1 MKNRLFPLVAQAT
14 LVVLGLSAAPVWA
27 GKLEQIKKDG
37 LRVCLEPAY
46 MPFEMTNKRG
56 KIIGFDPDIAELMAK
71 ELSAANLDLVST
83 AWDGIIPAL
92 ITNKC
97 DIIMSGM
104 TITNERKE
112 KVDFSDPYMLIGQTI
127 LLRKDLAAKVK
138 SYKDLNHSDY
148 KIASKLGTTGEIAA
162 KKHIAKA
169 KYFSYETEAEGVMEV
184 VNGKVDAFVYD
195 APYNLVANVQRGE
208 GKLVFLDQPFT
219 DEPIGWAVAKGDP
232 EFLKALNGFLAKIK
246 NDGTHEKLLQKWFK
260 NTDWLKDV
268 Q

>member
-1 MKNRLFPLVAQAT
+1 MKNRLVALAAFAAFS
-14 LVVLGLSAAPVWA
+14 LGWSPAWA
-27 GKLEQIKKDG
+27 GKLDQIKKDG
-37 LRVCLEPAY
+37 LRVCTEPAY
-46 MPFEMTNKRG
+46 MPFEMTDKRG
-56 KIIGFDPDIAELMAK
+56 KIIGFDPDLAALMAK
-71 ELSAANLDLVST
+71 ELGAAKLELVST

-92 ITNKC
+92 LTNKC

-104 TITNERKE
+104 TITDERKE
-112 KVDFSDPYMLIGQTI
+112 KVDFSEPYMLIGQTV
-127 LLRKDLAAKVK
+127 LLRKALADKVK
-138 SYKDLNHSDY
+138 SYKDLDNPDY

-162 KKHIAKA
+162 KKHISKA

-184 VNGKVDAFVYD
+184 VNGKVDAFIYD

-219 DEPIGWAVAKGDP
+219 DEPIGWAIAKGDP
-232 EFLKALNGFLAKIK
+232 AFLKAINDFLSKVK
-246 NDGTHEKLLQKWFK
+246 QDTSHQKLLHKWFK

>member
-1 MKNRLFPLVAQAT
+1 MKNRLVALAALAVIT
-14 LVVLGLSAAPVWA
+14 SLSLSPAWA

-46 MPFEMTNKRG
+46 MPFEITDKRG
-56 KIIGFDPDIAELMAK
+56 KIIGFDPDLAELMAK
-71 ELSAANLDLVST
+71 DLGAAKLELVST

-97 DIIMSGM
+97 DIVMSGM
-104 TITNERKE
+104 SITDERKQ

-127 LLRKDLAAKVK
+127 LLRKDLAGKVK
-138 SYKDLNHSDY
+138 SYKDLNKPEY
-148 KIASKLGTTGEIAA
+148 KVASKLGTTGENAA
-162 KKHIAKA
+162 KTNIPKA
-169 KYFSYETEAEGVMEV
+169 QYFSYETEAEGVMEV

-195 APYNLVANVQRGE
+195 SPYNLIANIQRGE
-208 GKLVFLDQPFT
+208 GKLVFLDKPFT
-219 DEPIGWAVAKGDP
+219 DEPIGWAIAQGDP
-232 EFLKALNGFLAKIK
+232 AFLKAVNGFLAKIK
-246 NDGTHEKLLQKWFK
+246 KDGSHEKLQKKWFK

>member
-1 MKNRLFPLVAQAT
+1 MKNRLVT
-14 LVVLGLSAAPVWA
+14 LAVLALFSLNVSPAWA

-37 LRVCLEPAY
+37 LRVCTEPAY
-46 MPFEMTNKRG
+46 MPFEMTDKRG
-56 KIIGFDPDIAELMAK
+56 TIIGFDPDLAALMAK
-71 ELSAANLDLVST
+71 DLGAAKLELVST

-104 TITNERKE
+104 TITDERKQ

-127 LLRKDLAAKVK
+127 LLRKDLADKVK
-138 SYKDLNHSDY
+138 SYKDLNKPEY
-148 KIASKLGTTGEIAA
+148 KVASKLGTTGEIAA
-162 KKHIAKA
+162 KKYIAKA
-169 KYFSYETEAEGVMEV
+169 QYFSYETEAEGVMEV
-184 VNGKVDAFVYD
+184 VNGKVDAFIYD

-208 GKLVFLDQPFT
+208 GKLVFLDKPFT
-219 DEPIGWAVAKGDP
+219 DEPIGWAIAQGDP
-232 EFLKALNGFLAKIK
+232 AFLKALNGFLAKIK
-246 NDGTHEKLLQKWFK
+246 KDGTHEKLFQKWFK

>member
-1 MKNRLFPLVAQAT
+1 MKNRLLTF
-14 LVVLGLSAAPVWA
+14 AALALFSVSLTPAWA

-46 MPFEMTNKRG
+46 MPFEMTDKRG
-56 KIIGFDPDIAELMAK
+56 QIIGFDPDLAALMAK
-71 ELSAANLDLVST
+71 DLGAAKLELVST

-104 TITNERKE
+104 TITDERKQ
-112 KVDFSDPYMLIGQTI
+112 KVDFSDPYMLIGQTVLI
-127 LLRKDLAAKVK
+127 RKELGDKVK
-138 SYKDLNHSDY
+138 SYKDLNKPEY
-148 KIASKLGTTGEIAA
+148 KVASKLGTTGEISA

-169 KYFSYETEAEGVMEV
+169 QYFSYETEAEGVMEV

-208 GKLVFLDQPFT
+208 GKLVFLDKPFT
-219 DEPIGWAVAKGDP
+219 DEPIGWAIAKGDA
-232 EFLKALNGFLAKIK
+232 EFLKAINSFLAKVK
-246 NDGTHEKLLQKWFK
+246 QDGAHEKLLQKWFK

>member
-1 MKNRLFPLVAQAT
+1 MKNCLLTFAALA
-14 LVVLGLSAAPVWA
+14 LLSVSLTPAWA

-46 MPFEMTNKRG
+46 MPFEMTDKRG
-56 KIIGFDPDIAELMAK
+56 KIIGFDPDLAALMAK
-71 ELSAANLDLVST
+71 DLGAAKLELVST

-104 TITNERKE
+104 TITDERKQ
-112 KVDFSDPYMLIGQTI
+112 KVDFSDPYMLIGQTVLI
-127 LLRKDLAAKVK
+127 RKELGDRIK
-138 SYKDLNHSDY
+138 SYKDLNKPEY
-148 KIASKLGTTGEIAA
+148 KVASKLGTTGEISA

-169 KYFSYETEAEGVMEV
+169 QYFSYETEAEGVMEV

-219 DEPIGWAVAKGDP
+219 DEPTGWAIAKGDA
-232 EFLKALNGFLAKIK
+232 EFLKAINGFLAKIK
-246 NDGTHEKLLQKWFK
+246 QDGAHEKLLQKWFK

>member
-1 MKNRLFPLVAQAT
+1 MKNRLVALAA
-14 LVVLGLSAAPVWA
+14 LAVFGSLSLSPAWA
-27 GKLEQIKKDG
+27 GKLEQIKQDG

-46 MPFEMTNKRG
+46 MPFEITDKRG
-56 KIIGFDPDIAELMAK
+56 EIIGFDPDLAALMAK
-71 ELSAANLDLVST
+71 DLGAAKLELVST

-104 TITNERKE
+104 TITDERKQ
-112 KVDFSDPYMLIGQTI
+112 KVDFSEPYMLVGQTI
-127 LLRKDLAAKVK
+127 LLRKDLAGKIK
-138 SYKDLNHSDY
+138 SYKDLNKPDY
-148 KIASKLGTTGEIAA
+148 KVASKLGTTGEIAA
-162 KKHIAKA
+162 KQYIPKA

-208 GKLVFLDQPFT
+208 GKLVFLDKPFT
-219 DEPIGWAVAKGDP
+219 NEPIGWAVAQGDP
-232 EFLKALNGFLAKIK
+232 AFLKAINAFLAKIK
-246 NDGTHEKLLQKWFK
+246 KDGSHEKLQQKWFK

>member
-1 MKNRLFPLVAQAT
+1 MA
-14 LVVLGLSAAPVWA
+14 LS
-27 GKLEQIKKDG
+27 
-37 LRVCLEPAY
+37 
-46 MPFEMTNKRG
+46 
-56 KIIGFDPDIAELMAK
+56 
-71 ELSAANLDLVST
+71 LDLVST

-92 ITNKC
+92 LTNKC

-104 TITNERKE
+104 TITDERKE
-112 KVDFSDPYMLIGQTI
+112 KVDFSEPYMLIGQTV
-127 LLRKDLAAKVK
+127 LLRKALADKVK
-138 SYKDLNHSDY
+138 SYKDLDNPDY

-162 KKHIAKA
+162 KKHISKA

-184 VNGKVDAFVYD
+184 VNGKVDAFIYD

-219 DEPIGWAVAKGDP
+219 DEPIGWAIAKGDP
-232 EFLKALNGFLAKIK
+232 AFLKAINDFLSKVK
-246 NDGTHEKLLQKWFK
+246 QDTSHQKLLNKWFK

>member
-1 MKNRLFPLVAQAT
+1 MKNRL
-14 LVVLGLSAAPVWA
+14 AALAALTVFALCSSPVWA
-27 GKLEQIKKDG
+27 GKLEQIKKEG

-46 MPFEMTNKRG
+46 MPFEMTDKRG
-56 KIIGFDPDIAELMAK
+56 TIIGFDPDLAALMAK
-71 ELSAANLDLVST
+71 ELGAAKLDLIST

-92 ITNKC
+92 LTNKC

-104 TITNERKE
+104 TITDERKE
-112 KVDFSDPYMLIGQTI
+112 KVDFSDPYMLIGQTV
-127 LLRKDLAAKVK
+127 LLRKDLAGKVK
-138 SYKDLNHSDY
+138 SYKDLNKPEY
-148 KIASKLGTTGEIAA
+148 KIASKLDTTGEIAA

-184 VNGKVDAFVYD
+184 VNGKVDAFIYD

-219 DEPIGWAVAKGDP
+219 DEPIGWAINKGDP
-232 EFLKALNGFLAKIK
+232 EFLKALNGFLAKVK
-246 NDGTHEKLLQKWFK
+246 KDGSHEKLHQKWFK
-260 NTDWLKDV
+260 NTGWLKDV

>member
-1 MKNRLFPLVAQAT
+1 MKNRLVALA
-14 LVVLGLSAAPVWA
+14 VVAAFSLGGPAAWA
-27 GKLEQIKKDG
+27 GKLDQIKKDG
-37 LRVCLEPAY
+37 LRVCTEPAY
-46 MPFEMTNKRG
+46 MPFEMTDKRG
-56 KIIGFDPDIAELMAK
+56 KIIGFDPDLAALMAK
-71 ELSAANLDLVST
+71 ELGAAKLDLVST

-92 ITNKC
+92 LTNKC

-104 TITNERKE
+104 TITDERKE
-112 KVDFSDPYMLIGQTI
+112 KIDFSNPYMLIGQTV
-127 LLRKDLAAKVK
+127 LLRKELGNKVK
-138 SYKDLNHSDY
+138 SYSDLNSPDY

-162 KKHIAKA
+162 KKHLPKA

-208 GKLVFLDQPFT
+208 GKLIFLDQPFT
-219 DEPIGWAVAKGDP
+219 EEPIGWAIAKGDP
-232 EFLKALNGFLAKIK
+232 DFLKAINDFLAKIK
-246 NDGTHEKLLQKWFK
+246 QDTTHQKLLHKWFK

>member
-1 MKNRLFPLVAQAT
+1 MKIRLA
-14 LVVLGLSAAPVWA
+14 VLAAFALFSLNLSPAWA

-46 MPFEMTNKRG
+46 MPFEMTDKRG
-56 KIIGFDPDIAELMAK
+56 QIIGFDPDLAVLMAK
-71 ELSAANLDLVST
+71 ELGAAKLDLVST

-104 TITNERKE
+104 TITDERKQ

-127 LLRKDLAAKVK
+127 LLRKDLAEKVK
-138 SYKDLNHSDY
+138 SYKDLNKPDY
-148 KIASKLGTTGEIAA
+148 KVASKLGTTGEIAA

-208 GKLVFLDQPFT
+208 GKLVFLDKPFT
-219 DEPIGWAVAKGDP
+219 DEPIGWAVAQGDP
-232 EFLKALNGFLAKIK
+232 AFLKAINGFLAKIK
-246 NDGTHEKLLQKWFK
+246 KDGTHEKLYQKWFK

>member
-1 MKNRLFPLVAQAT
+1 MKTRLIALAALALF
-14 LVVLGLSAAPVWA
+14 GLNLSPAWA

-56 KIIGFDPDIAELMAK
+56 EIVGFDPDLAALMQKDLGAPK
-71 ELSAANLDLVST
+71 LELVST

-104 TITNERKE
+104 TITDERKQ
-112 KVDFSDPYMLIGQTI
+112 KVDFSEPYMLIGQTV
-127 LLRKDLAAKVK
+127 LLRKDLADKVK
-138 SYKDLNHSDY
+138 SHKDLNKPEY

-162 KKHIAKA
+162 KKLIPKA

-208 GKLVFLDQPFT
+208 GRLVFLDQPFT
-219 DEPIGWAVAKGDP
+219 DEPIGWAIARGDP
-232 EFLKALNGFLAKIK
+232 EFLKALNGFLARIK
-246 NDGTHEKLLQKWFK
+246 QDGTHEKLHQKWFK

>member
-1 MKNRLFPLVAQAT
+1 MKTRLVALAV
-14 LVVLGLSAAPVWA
+14 LVMFGLNLSPAWA

-56 KIIGFDPDIAELMAK
+56 EIIGFDPDLAELMAK
-71 ELSAANLDLVST
+71 ELGAAKLELVST

-104 TITNERKE
+104 TITEERAKT
-112 KVDFSDPYMLIGQTI
+112 VDFSEPYMRVGQTV
-127 LLRKDLAAKVK
+127 LLRKELADEVK
-138 SYKDLNHSDY
+138 SYKDLNDKKY

-162 KKHIAKA
+162 KKHIPDAE
-169 KYFSYETEAEGVMEV
+169 YFSYETEAEGVMET
-184 VNGKVDAFVYD
+184 VNGKVDAFIYD
-195 APYNLVANVQRGE
+195 SPYNLVANVQRGE
-208 GKLVFLDQPFT
+208 GRLVFLDEPFT
-219 DEPIGWAVAKGDP
+219 EEPIGWAIAQGDP
-232 EFLKALNGFLAKIK
+232 EFLKAVNDFLAKIK
-246 NDGTHEKLLQKWFK
+246 EDGSHAKLHKKWFK
-260 NTDWLKDV
+260 STDWLKEV

>member
-1 MKNRLFPLVAQAT
+1 MKTRLIALAALAALT
-14 LVVLGLSAAPVWA
+14 LHLGPAWA
-27 GKLEQIKKDG
+27 GKLEQIKQDG

-56 KIIGFDPDIAELMAK
+56 EIVGFDPDLAALMAK
-71 ELSAANLDLVST
+71 ELGAPKLELVST

-92 ITNKC
+92 LTDKC

-112 KVDFSDPYMLIGQTI
+112 KVDFSDPYMLVGQTI
-127 LLRKDLAAKVK
+127 LLRKDLAGKVK
-138 SYKDLNHSDY
+138 SYKDLNNKKY
-148 KIASKLGTTGEIAA
+148 KIASKLGTTGEIAS
-162 KKHIAKA
+162 KKYIPKA
-169 KYFSYETEAEGVMEV
+169 QYFSYETEAEGVMEV
-184 VNGKVDAFVYD
+184 VNGKVDAFIYD
-195 APYNLVANVQRGE
+195 SPYNLIANVQRGE

-219 DEPIGWAVAKGDP
+219 DEPIGWAVKQGDP
-232 EFLKALNGFLAKIK
+232 EFLKSLNAFLAKIK
-246 NDGTHEKLLQKWFK
+246 QSSTHAELHDKWFK

>member
-1 MKNRLFPLVAQAT
+1 MKNRLVALAA
-14 LVVLGLSAAPVWA
+14 VAVFSSLSLSPAWAA

-46 MPFEMTNKRG
+46 MPFEITDKRG
-56 KIIGFDPDIAELMAK
+56 KIIGFDPDLAELMAK
-71 ELSAANLDLVST
+71 DLGAAKLELVST

-97 DIIMSGM
+97 DIVMSGM
-104 TITNERKE
+104 SITDERKQ
-112 KVDFSDPYMLIGQTI
+112 KVDFSDPYILIGQTI
-127 LLRKDLAAKVK
+127 LLRKDLAGKVK
-138 SYKDLNHSDY
+138 SYKDLNKPEY
-148 KIASKLGTTGEIAA
+148 KVASKLGTTGEIAA
-162 KKHIAKA
+162 KTHIPKA

-195 APYNLVANVQRGE
+195 SPYNLIANIQRGE
-208 GKLVFLDQPFT
+208 GKLVFLDKPFT
-219 DEPIGWAVAKGDP
+219 DEPIGWAIAQGDP
-232 EFLKALNGFLAKIK
+232 AFLKAINGFLVKIK
-246 NDGTHEKLLQKWFK
+246 KDGSHEKLQQKWFK

>member
-1 MKNRLFPLVAQAT
+1 MKIRSVAVAALALFS
-14 LVVLGLSAAPVWA
+14 LSLIPAWA

-46 MPFEMTNKRG
+46 MPFEMTDKRG
-56 KIIGFDPDIAELMAK
+56 QIIGFDPDLAVLMAK
-71 ELSAANLDLVST
+71 ELGAAKLELVST

-104 TITNERKE
+104 TITDERKQ
-112 KVDFSDPYMLIGQTI
+112 KVDFSDPYMLIGQTVLI
-127 LLRKDLAAKVK
+127 RKELADKVK
-138 SYKDLNHSDY
+138 SYKDLNKPDY
-148 KIASKLGTTGEIAA
+148 KVASKLGTTGEIAA
-162 KKHIAKA
+162 KKHIANA

-208 GKLVFLDQPFT
+208 GKLVFLDKPFT
-219 DEPIGWAVAKGDP
+219 DEPIGWATAKGDA
-232 EFLKALNGFLAKIK
+232 EFLKAINGFLAKVK
-246 NDGTHEKLLQKWFK
+246 KDGAHEKLLQKWFK
-260 NTDWLKDV
+260 STDWLKDV

>member
-1 MKNRLFPLVAQAT
+1 MKNRLVALAA
-14 LVVLGLSAAPVWA
+14 LAVFSSLSLSPAWA
-27 GKLEQIKKDG
+27 GKLEQIKQDG

-56 KIIGFDPDIAELMAK
+56 EIIGFDPDLAALMAK
-71 ELSAANLDLVST
+71 DLGAAKLELVST

-104 TITNERKE
+104 TITDERKE
-112 KVDFSDPYMLIGQTI
+112 KISFADPYMLIGQTV
-127 LLRKDLAAKVK
+127 LVRKDLAEKVK
-138 SYKDLNHSDY
+138 SYRDLNKPDY

-162 KKHIAKA
+162 KKYIPKA
-169 KYFSYETEAEGVMEV
+169 KYFSYETEAEAVMET
-184 VNGKVDAFVYD
+184 VNGKVDAFIYD
-195 APYNLVANVQRGE
+195 APYNLVANAQRGE
-208 GKLVFLDQPFT
+208 GKLVFLDKPFT
-219 DEPIGWAVAKGDP
+219 DEPIGWAIAKGDP
-232 EFLKALNGFLAKIK
+232 EFLEAINGFLAKIK
-246 NDGTHEKLLQKWFK
+246 KEGAHEKLHQKWFK

>member
-1 MKNRLFPLVAQAT
+1 MKNRLVALA
-14 LVVLGLSAAPVWA
+14 VFAAFSLGGSVAWA

-37 LRVCLEPAY
+37 LRVCTEPAY
-46 MPFEMTNKRG
+46 MPFEMTDKRG
-56 KIIGFDPDIAELMAK
+56 KIIGFDPDLAELMAK
-71 ELSAANLDLVST
+71 ELGAAKLDLVST

-92 ITNKC
+92 LTNKC

-104 TITNERKE
+104 TITDERKD
-112 KVDFSDPYMLIGQTI
+112 KVDFSEPYMLIGQTV
-127 LLRKDLAAKVK
+127 LLRKALADKVK
-138 SYKDLNHSDY
+138 SYKDLNKPDY

-162 KKHIAKA
+162 KKHIEKA

-184 VNGKVDAFVYD
+184 VNGKVDAFIYD

-219 DEPIGWAVAKGDP
+219 DEPIGWAIAKGDP

-246 NDGTHEKLLQKWFK
+246 QDGSHEKLHQKWFK
-260 NTDWLKDV
+260 STGWLKDV